1 MARLLIVDDESDI
14 LKALRRELHGS
25 DWIIESFESPSQALA
40 AVTEKDFDVV
50 MSDFRMPEM
59 SGVDFLTQVRAIK
72 PSATRIILSGYT
84 DADAVLDSVNQAGI
98 FKYLVKPWKTEE
110 LVEALDAARALAEQL
125 ARRRGDL
132 NEDSET
138 NRRRLRQELLS
149 KLEQEEPGLTQVDFS
164 PNNTIWLQEESS

>member
-1 MARLLIVDDESDI
+1 MARLLIVDDESEI

-25 DWIIESFESPSQALA
+25 DWKVESFDSPAKALEAVA
-40 AVTEKDFDVV
+40 AQDFDVV

-59 SGVDFLTQVRAIK
+59 TGVEFLTEVRALK

-84 DADAVLDSVNQAGI
+84 DADAVLDSVNHAGI

-110 LVEALDAARALAEQL
+110 LLEALEAAREFAKQL
-125 ARRRGDL
+125 ARGHGDL

-138 NRRRLRQELLS
+138 NRKRLRQELLQR
-149 KLEQEEPGLTQVDFS
+149 LEKEEPGLTQVDFS
-164 PNNTIWLQEESS
+164 PNNTIWLQDEP